1 MKAINSLEKKTDIKN
16 LSKSP
21 DLKVSHP
28 YLVSRKC
35 KSYEEILY
43 ENKDSSEQFEFKN
56 KLGKR
61 TSSVPYEKKKKQ
73 KEYNYSTSAYNS
85 PTFLRS
91 RRSINFEHLFKKN
104 MHSSSQKTSKYF
116 DEKYLEY
123 FKGYQ
128 LNILWRHLLAELSA
142 EFEIKENKEDL
153 VNFLLVPKELEKVLL
168 FGWLVCLDTV
178 LYFFTISPLRFLKAL
193 YKILKNNIFLLKNMT
208 PIEEN
213 LKSSEKIDLF
223 EGLLIL
229 GTCTILQKLDASRIY
244 HNIRGQ
250 ATIKLYVI
258 YSVLEIGD
266 RLFSAFG
273 QDVVDFFFS
282 KISNKKNSIKD
293 YYLNLIPYFILTLI
307 TNVLHTTMLFYQVMT
322 LNVTVNS
329 YSNALLTLLIS
340 SQFVEIKGTVFK
352 KFEKENVLQMTLADI
367 VERFQLSLI
376 LTIVLFRN
384 LMEIYELESTF
395 SLFPSSFFH
404 FSSYSVFFMVTSPVL
419 LVMGSEMIVDWIKHL
434 FVIKFNHMQSSI
446 YQQFIGVLSSYY
458 VNFKNKKNM
467 YIKKPYYVSRKI
479 GLPILPLTCLIIQA
493 FFKIWKIF
501 YPNKPFKTKI
511 SNDAFLKYPFFIC
524 KDNLFLF
531 HGTFIVILF
540 FLCLI
545 IIKLVLSIILIKF
558 SYTYYD
564 KITENQKLK
573 VKKPAYVDRKE
584 IDENVKSSL
593 NDTQNNLKDKN
604 QKHILYTLE
613 RYSMVSKRIY

>member
-1 MKAINSLEKKTDIKN
+1 
-16 LSKSP
+16 
-21 DLKVSHP
+21 
-28 YLVSRKC
+28 
-35 KSYEEILY
+35 
-43 ENKDSSEQFEFKN
+43 
-56 KLGKR
+56 
-61 TSSVPYEKKKKQ
+61 
-73 KEYNYSTSAYNS
+73 
-85 PTFLRS
+85 
-91 RRSINFEHLFKKN
+91 
-104 MHSSSQKTSKYF
+104 
-116 DEKYLEY
+116 
-123 FKGYQ
+123 
-128 LNILWRHLLAELSA
+128 
-142 EFEIKENKEDL
+142 
-153 VNFLLVPKELEKVLL
+153 
-168 FGWLVCLDTV
+168 
-178 LYFFTISPLRFLKAL
+178 
-193 YKILKNNIFLLKNMT
+193 
-208 PIEEN
+208 N

-258 YSVLEIGD
+258 YSVLE
-266 RLFSAFG
+266 
-273 QDVVDFFFS
+273 V
-282 KISNKKNSIKD
+282 SN
-293 YYLNLIPYFILTLI
+293 Y
-307 TNVLHTTMLFYQVMT
+307 VLSFMT

-511 SNDAFLKYPFFIC
+511 SNDAFLKYPFFI
-524 KDNLFLF
+524 F
-531 HGTFIVILF
+531 
-540 FLCLI
+540 
-545 IIKLVLSIILIKF
+545 LSIILIKF

-613 RYSMVSKRIY
+613 RYS